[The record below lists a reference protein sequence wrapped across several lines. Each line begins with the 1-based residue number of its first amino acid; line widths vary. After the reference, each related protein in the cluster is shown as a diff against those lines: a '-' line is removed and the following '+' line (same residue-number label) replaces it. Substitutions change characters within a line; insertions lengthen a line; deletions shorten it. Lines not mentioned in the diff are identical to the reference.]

1 MPIETAEKLSRPE
14 LIAMICGLAG
24 ALWAMA
30 GLPPMPWYGRIG
42 LLAFML
48 VFVYASV
55 TAVAAFITLKPGYYG
70 MLGLVSAI
78 GCIPITKWASNALS
92 DPEALVKRLLKIRSG
107 GDGH

>member
-1 MPIETAEKLSRPE
+1 MGIETAEKLSRPE
-14 LIAMICGLAG
+14 LISMICGLAG

-55 TAVAAFITLKPGYYG
+55 SAVAAFITLKPGYYG
-70 MLGLVSAI
+70 MLGLLSAI

-92 DPEALVKRLLKIRSG
+92 DPEALIKRFINLRG
-107 GDGH
+107 GKDGN